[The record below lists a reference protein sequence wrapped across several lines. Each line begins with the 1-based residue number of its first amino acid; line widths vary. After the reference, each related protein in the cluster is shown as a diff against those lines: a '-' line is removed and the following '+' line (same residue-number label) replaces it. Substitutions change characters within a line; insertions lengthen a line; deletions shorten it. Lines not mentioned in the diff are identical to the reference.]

1 MPCAIGNPMNKWTS
15 ESHSWFHCGCN
26 YDMLLWSR
34 WLDDHGRALCI
45 QQLFFPCQNKH
56 PTITA
61 LIPSNFQSQDVQDAF
76 QPDADN
82 DHALIFTLES
92 IKTNAPWA
100 RRIFVLQDPQ
110 CEVVWQGKLK
120 RGVVPEPEKILGPK
134 QSSNILDSK
143 GGWLGGRV
151 RNAICQ

>member
-1 MPCAIGNPMNKWTS
+1 M
-15 ESHSWFHCGCN
+15 EEHCVSNC
-26 YDMLLWSR
+26 
-34 WLDDHGRALCI
+34 C
-45 QQLFFPCQNKH
+45 FFPCQNKH
-56 PTITA
+56 PTIQA

-100 RRIFVLQDPQ
+100 RRIFVLQDPH

-120 RGVVPEPEKILGPK
+120 RGVVPEPEKILGHPWAK
-134 QSSNILDSK
+134 TELKHFRFK
-143 GGWLGGRV
+143 GGMAWWKGQECNMPVEPDRES
-151 RNAICQ
+151 CTS

>member
-1 MPCAIGNPMNKWTS
+1 MSKLALNY
-15 ESHSWFHCGCN
+15 HSTH
-26 YDMLLWSR
+26 S
-34 WLDDHGRALCI
+34 I
-45 QQLFFPCQNKH
+45 Q
-56 PTITA
+56 
-61 LIPSNFQSQDVQDAF
+61 FQSQDVQDAF

-100 RRIFVLQDPQ
+100 RRIFVLQDPH

-134 QSSNILDSK
+134 RRDGWVE
-143 GGWLGGRV
+143 GG
-151 RNAICQ
+151 RNAIYQ